1 VHIPVWN
8 SLVDVYTSLWRL
20 VLTSTVLVDKVVT
33 WLARLESLLFMMT
46 ITSSWNRC
54 DPIVSD
60 VDSLILKND
69 CSDLVTC

>member
-46 ITSSWNRC
+46 ITSSW
-54 DPIVSD
+54 
-60 VDSLILKND
+60 KND
-69 CSDLVTC
+69 CLDLVTC